1 MAIKPRAVMVRPSS
15 GTTTAAA
22 TTFARDTQRP
32 TGLLSLAS
40 KPRAVPVC
48 PSAATKTAADTKFAR
63 EAPVRPSAARKGV
76 QQPQVG
82 STSGPSKHARGM
94 PSAPTVAKRPA
105 DRPTP
110 ALPEPRRP
118 LGPPAGQT
126 GASKRNLRPVGGA
139 TSGPARGPA
148 ARLSTAAKAPR
159 PLLSGARRSVAA
171 VPRAADSQPVP
182 AQPEAK
188 TGRPAGPALQP
199 SQLPRSRLRP
209 PASRGAVRSVAAVP
223 RAAGSQPVPAQPAAK
238 TALPA
243 AQAVEPSHLPRSR
256 LRPTT
261 SRVSGNIPHVPR
273 PAFSGARRLP
283 PVPESPVPA
292 RHSTPEWPNVTLRNY
307 SPQLSPIRKQPGR
320 H

>member
-1 MAIKPRAVMVRPSS
+1 MAIKPRAVMVQPSS

-22 TTFARDTQRP
+22 NTFARDTQRP
-32 TGLLSLAS
+32 AGLLSLAS

-82 STSGPSKHARGM
+82 STSGASKHARGM

-110 ALPEPRRP
+110 AVPEPRRP

-159 PLLSGARRSVAA
+159 PLLSAPRRTLNEHGFLDVEAMDNDVFYRMFRFEKIDFRDLVSTLQIPEEV
-171 VPRAADSQPVP
+171 VS
-182 AQPEAK
+182 AQ
-188 TGRPAGPALQP
+188 R
-199 SQLPRSRLRP
+199 
-209 PASRGAVRSVAAVP
+209 V
-223 RAAGSQPVPAQPAAK
+223 
-238 TALPA
+238 
-243 AQAVEPSHLPRSR
+243 
-256 LRPTT
+256 
-261 SRVSGNIPHVPR
+261 RVSGNEALCITL
-273 PAFSGARRLP
+273 RRLAYP
-283 PVPESPVPA
+283 NRLCELELLFN
-292 RHSTPEWPNVTLRNY
+292 RHSSV
-307 SPQLSPIRKQPGR
+307 LSSVVSTVLAHIEYHFDHLLADLTTHQWLNLLAIENFSEVNTNGIHKSA
-320 H
+320 HHT